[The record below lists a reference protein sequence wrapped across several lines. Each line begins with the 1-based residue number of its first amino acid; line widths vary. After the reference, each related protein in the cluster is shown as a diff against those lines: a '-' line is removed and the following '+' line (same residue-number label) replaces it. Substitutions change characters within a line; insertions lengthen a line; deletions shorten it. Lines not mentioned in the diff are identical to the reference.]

1 MDRKPGIRRT
11 PIADLALHPQNPRQG
26 DIGAIAESI
35 DTNGW
40 FGTVVAQVSTGHVL
54 AGNHRV
60 QAAAHLGMDK
70 VPVHWVDVDDEH
82 ALRILLADNRASDL
96 ADNDDHYLADLLT
109 ALVAT
114 EDGLAGTGYDADDLD
129 LLLQDNALSLDEL
142 ADQYTD
148 NADDLFVA
156 FRVRLPPEL
165 HDALMA
171 WWDHLDGDTDIDKA
185 KHLLGF

>member
-1 MDRKPGIRRT
+1 M
-11 PIADLALHPQNPRQG
+11 
-26 DIGAIAESI
+26 
-35 DTNGW
+35 
-40 FGTVVAQVSTGHVL
+40 
-54 AGNHRV
+54 
-60 QAAAHLGMDK
+60 QAAEMLGWK
-70 VPVHWVDVDDEH
+70 KLPTQWVDCDDET
-82 ALRILLADNRASDL
+82 AMRILLSDNRSSDL
-96 ADNDDHYLADLLT
+96 ATNDDYVVAELLA
-109 ALVAT
+109 ALVNT
-114 EDGLAGTGYDADDLD
+114 DDGLVGTGYDNDDLD

-148 NADDLFVA
+148 NPDDLFVA